1 MAKNKLELGNLS
13 DEQLQQELETAQKHY
28 DGLEFNHNASPLE
41 NTGELVIARRNVARI
56 HTEIRKRELAKA
68 SAGDLANRSKLR
80 ARRKR
85 EKKS

>member
-13 DEQLQQELETAQKHY
+13 TEELAAELAKAKKHY
-28 DGLEFNHNASPLE
+28 EDMEFTHNATPLK

-56 HTEIRKRELAKA
+56 HTEIRRRELA
-68 SAGDLANRSKLR
+68 SATPEQLANRSKIR
-80 ARRKR
+80 ARRRR